1 MNNSIEFEKLY
12 KRFQPSLVSYAY
24 YITKNTEESV
34 ELVNDVFLSVW
45 DKRNRL
51 KFDESLKTYLYT
63 AVKNRSI
70 NYIKKQKLIKSYDDQ
85 LEMFSE
91 FEADQSL
98 LEKEHN
104 VIVQQIMNDLPAKCK
119 QVFAMSRI
127 DQLSNKEIASLLDIS
142 IKTVEAQI
150 TKALKIFKK
159 KLSEE

>member
-70 NYIKKQKLIKSYDDQ
+70 NYIKRQKLMRSYDDQ
-85 LEMFSE
+85 LEMISE
-91 FEADQSL
+91 F
-98 LEKEHN
+98 
-104 VIVQQIMNDLPAKCK
+104 
-119 QVFAMSRI
+119 
-127 DQLSNKEIASLLDIS
+127 
-142 IKTVEAQI
+142 
-150 TKALKIFKK
+150 
-159 KLSEE
+159 

>member
-24 YITKNTEESV
+24 YITKNNEESV

-98 LEKEHN
+98 LEKEHY

-159 KLSEE
+159 KLSDE

>member
-45 DKRNRL
+45 DKRNQL
-51 KFDESLKTYLYT
+51 NFDESLKTYLYT

-70 NYIKKQKLIKSYDDQ
+70 NYIKRQKLMRSYDDQ
-85 LEMFSE
+85 LEMISE

-98 LEKEHN
+98 LEKEHH
-104 VIVQQIMNDLPAKCK
+104 VVVKQIMNDLPAKCK

-159 KLSEE
+159 KLSDE